1 MKRFFLLTWLL
12 LSALSITACGGGGS
26 GGGSKPPA
34 ATASSAPAILSSSAA
49 SVAVSSSSLAI
60 SSSSTASSATPTRPA
75 DEVTTS
81 YKVTV
86 DVPSSFATQAA
97 DGAASTLNAN
107 RFAVVLVDVAGN
119 ILQKIQ
125 LYEGEVALNND
136 GSWTVSFPGSPRLD
150 YVILVD
156 IAKPIQVTVGGNI
169 RQSDL
174 VYAPVTR
181 TSLDIDVGS
190 TSAYGQF
197 LEGLGGAG
205 SFVDNNFDPESAANI
220 DLVEA
225 IVNNI
230 QTIVAEQ
237 SLSGYTSVAAA
248 LAGLNAQVASIVI
261 QEVENINTATAGSA
275 VGLIRDEGGMYGF
288 YRLDEG
294 PAPNINYTRIVAK
307 EDPVSY
313 RYQDSTFVEVE
324 PAAADEVLMLGE
336 SGWVSPT
343 GGFKALTYNS
353 DGSVTLGLIGATG
366 VNMKVE
372 AQQVFNLAGRNI
384 RDFLLADVETQELAS
399 LVNGNSTFASNA
411 KGYRLQSGF
420 VDTLYTLMVDSAS
433 DSQDICDTTD
443 ENNGTAVSELGG
455 NCNALGLWEANQSYL
470 GPATISPDKIPSA
483 DVTPD
488 AETFRAITLF
498 DPVLVQLINNSAKTA
513 RFYLRSDS
521 ALPRLI
527 GSGTWEQITLPH
539 LQENSTAITVQ
550 MTSAVGNEDLNYFL
564 LPDLKYLLVKHEGF
578 VRLGYKDDDI
588 DGDVDMSF
596 NQAAFNSIESALT
609 AGSAQ

>member
-1 MKRFFLLTWLL
+1 MKKFLLPAVLL
-12 LSALSITACGGGGS
+12 FSALTISACGGGGS
-26 GGGSKPPA
+26 SGGSKTPT
-34 ATASSAPAILSSSAA
+34 ATASSAPVVVSSAA
-49 SVAVSSSSLAI
+49 ASSLTVSSSSLVA
-60 SSSSTASSATPTRPA
+60 SSSSAVASRPA
-75 DEVTTS
+75 NEVTTS
-81 YKVTV
+81 YTVTV
-86 DVPSSFATQAA
+86 DIPSSFAAQAA
-97 DGAASTLNAN
+97 DGAASNLNAN
-107 RFAVVLVDVAGN
+107 RFAVVVVDVAGN
-119 ILQKIQ
+119 ILQKIR
-125 LYEGEVALNND
+125 LYEGEVTLNND
-136 GSWTVSFPGSPRLD
+136 DSWTVSFPGSPRLD

-156 IAKPIQVTVGGNI
+156 VAKPIQVTVGGNI

-190 TSAYGQF
+190 TSAYGKF

-205 SFVDNNFDPESAANI
+205 SFVDNNFDPASATNI

-230 QTIVAEQ
+230 QAIVAEQ
-237 SLSGYTSVAAA
+237 SLSGYNSVAAA
-248 LAGLNAQVASIVI
+248 LAGLDTQVASIVI

-294 PAPNINYTRIVAK
+294 SVPDINYTRIST

-324 PAAADEVLMLGE
+324 PVTADEVLMLSQ

-353 DGSVTLGLIGATG
+353 DDSVTLGLIGAPG
-366 VNMKVE
+366 VTMKAE

-384 RDFLLADVETQELAS
+384 RDFLQADVKTQELAG
-399 LVNGNSTFASNA
+399 LVNGSSTFAANA
-411 KGYRLQSGF
+411 KGYRIKSSF
-420 VDTLYTLMVDSAS
+420 VDSLYTLPLDSAA
-433 DSQDICDTTD
+433 DSNGMCDTTD
-443 ENNGTAVSELGG
+443 ENDGTPVADLGG
-455 NCNALGLWEANQSYL
+455 NCNVLGLWGANQSYL
-470 GPATISPDKIPSA
+470 GRAQNLNEFLSA

-488 AETFRAITLF
+488 TAGFKAITLF
-498 DPVLVQLINNSAKTA
+498 DPVIVQVINNSAKTA
-513 RFYLRSDS
+513 RFYFRRSS
-521 ALPRLI
+521 SSESTESQPILI
-527 GSGTWEQITLPH
+527 GSGTWTEITLPY
-539 LQENSTAITVQ
+539 LQENATAIQVR
-550 MTSAVGNEDLNYFL
+550 MTSAVDEAYL
-564 LPDLKYLLVKHEGF
+564 LPDLQYLLVKQEGF
-578 VRLGYKDDDI
+578 MRLGYKDDDI

-596 NQAAFNSIESALT
+596 NQAALNSIESALT